1 MGANAETIRSGY
13 EAFARGDMDAVMSIW
28 NDDIVWEGPDA
39 EELPGGGT
47 HTGKQDVAS
56 MLGEIANNWEDF
68 NAPADEL
75 LEDGDTVVVLGHLDA
90 RAKATGTEVKVPYVH
105 VWRMQDG
112 RASRVQSLTDTAVV
126 LAALT
131 G

>member
-1 MGANAETIRSGY
+1 MAANADAIKSGY
-13 EAFARGDMDAVMSIW
+13 EGFARRDMDAVMAIW
-28 NDDIVWEGPDA
+28 NDDIVWEGPNA

-47 HTGKQDVAS
+47 HSGKEAVAA
-56 MLGEIANNWEDF
+56 MLGDIANNWDDF
-68 NAPADEL
+68 EAPADEF
-75 LEDGDTVVVLGHLDA
+75 LEDGETVVVLGRLDA

-105 VWRMQDG
+105 VWRMRDG
-112 RASRVQSLTDTAVV
+112 RASRVQVLTDTAVV